1 MNIEIILLAFAI
13 IINALHISYIYKEL
27 SKRIDRE
34 RILTTKYIDRE
45 RVLTAKY
52 IDKNIADI
60 NYKNGVDLQNLIND
74 IKSGKLKKETNKKK
88 QD

>member
-1 MNIEIILLAFAI
+1 MWKFIMNIAIILLVFTT
-13 IINALHISYIYKEL
+13 IINALHISYIYKEI

-34 RILTTKYIDRE
+34 RMLTTKYIDMS
-45 RVLTAKY
+45 
-52 IDKNIADI
+52 IDEIS
-60 NYKNGVDLQNLIND
+60 YKNGVEVQKLIND

>member
-1 MNIEIILLAFAI
+1 MEMWEFIMNIAIILLALAT

-34 RILTTKYIDRE
+34 KIYLLNYIHGS
-45 RVLTAKY
+45 VV
-52 IDKNIADI
+52 DI
-60 NYKNGVDLQNLIND
+60 NNTND
-74 IKSGKLKKETNKKK
+74 IKSGKLKKEVKHKKK

>member
-1 MNIEIILLAFAI
+1 MNIAIILLALAT
-13 IINALHISYIYKEL
+13 IINALHISYIYKEI

-34 RILTTKYIDRE
+34 KIYLLNYMHGSIDEIKYI
-45 RVLTAKY
+45 
-52 IDKNIADI
+52 
-60 NYKNGVDLQNLIND
+60 NGKEMQKLIND

>member
-1 MNIEIILLAFAI
+1 MNIAIILLALAT
-13 IINALHISYIYKEL
+13 IINALHISYIYKEI

-34 RILTTKYIDRE
+34 RMLTSKYVDMSIDEIKYI
-45 RVLTAKY
+45 
-52 IDKNIADI
+52 
-60 NYKNGVDLQNLIND
+60 NGVDLQKLIND

>member
-1 MNIEIILLAFAI
+1 MNIAIILLALAT
-13 IINALHISYIYKEL
+13 IINALHISYIYKEI

-34 RILTTKYIDRE
+34 KIYLLNYMHGIDDEIR
-45 RVLTAKY
+45 
-52 IDKNIADI
+52 
-60 NYKNGVDLQNLIND
+60 YKNGVEVQKLIND

>member
-1 MNIEIILLAFAI
+1 MNIAIIILAFTT

-34 RILTTKYIDRE
+34 KIYLLNYMHGIDDEIR
-45 RVLTAKY
+45 
-52 IDKNIADI
+52 
-60 NYKNGVDLQNLIND
+60 YKNDKEVQKLIND

>member
-1 MNIEIILLAFAI
+1 MNIAIILLAFTT

-34 RILTTKYIDRE
+34 KIYLLNYIHGS
-45 RVLTAKY
+45 VV
-52 IDKNIADI
+52 DI
-60 NYKNGVDLQNLIND
+60 NNTNDIVMQKLIND

-88 QD
+88 ED

>member
-1 MNIEIILLAFAI
+1 MNIAIILLAFTT
-13 IINALHISYIYKEL
+13 IINALHISYIYKEI

-34 RILTTKYIDRE
+34 KIYLLNYMHGIDDEIR
-45 RVLTAKY
+45 
-52 IDKNIADI
+52 
-60 NYKNGVDLQNLIND
+60 YKNDKEVQKLIND

>member
-1 MNIEIILLAFAI
+1 MWEFIMNIGIILLALAT
-13 IINALHISYIYKEL
+13 IINALHISYIYKEI

-34 RILTTKYIDRE
+34 KIYLIKYIHGSVDEIR
-45 RVLTAKY
+45 Y
-52 IDKNIADI
+52 N
-60 NYKNGVDLQNLIND
+60 NGIQTQNLIND

>member
-1 MNIEIILLAFAI
+1 MNIAIILLAFTT

-27 SKRIDRE
+27 MRIIDRE
-34 RILTTKYIDRE
+34 HVDLIKLVYK
-45 RVLTAKY
+45 
-52 IDKNIADI
+52 IDKEIK
-60 NYKNGVDLQNLIND
+60 YTNGIEMQKLIND

>member
-1 MNIEIILLAFAI
+1 MNIAIIILSFTT

-34 RILTTKYIDRE
+34 RMLTTKYIDS
-45 RVLTAKY
+45 
-52 IDKNIADI
+52 I
-60 NYKNGVDLQNLIND
+60 NCINGVELQTLIND

>member
-1 MNIEIILLAFAI
+1 MWEFIMEIAIILLAFAI

-34 RILTTKYIDRE
+34 KIYLLNYMHGIDDEIR
-45 RVLTAKY
+45 
-52 IDKNIADI
+52 
-60 NYKNGVDLQNLIND
+60 YKNGIEVQKLIND
-74 IKSGKLKKETNKKK
+74 IKSGKLKKEVKHKKK

>member
-1 MNIEIILLAFAI
+1 MNLAIILLAFTT

-34 RILTTKYIDRE
+34 RMLTTKYIDQ
-45 RVLTAKY
+45 
-52 IDKNIADI
+52 I
-60 NYKNGVDLQNLIND
+60 NCINGIELQTLIND

>member
-1 MNIEIILLAFAI
+1 MEVAIILLSFTT
-13 IINALHISYIYKEL
+13 IINAFHISYIYKEL

-34 RILTTKYIDRE
+34 RILATNY
-45 RVLTAKY
+45 VN
-52 IDKNIADI
+52 KNIDDVI
-60 NYKNGVDLQNLIND
+60 YKNGIALQHLIND

>member
-1 MNIEIILLAFAI
+1 MWEFIMNIAIILLALAT
-13 IINALHISYIYKEL
+13 IINALHISYIYKEI

-34 RILTTKYIDRE
+34 KIYLLNYMHGIDEIR
-45 RVLTAKY
+45 
-52 IDKNIADI
+52 
-60 NYKNGVDLQNLIND
+60 YKNGVDLQKLIND